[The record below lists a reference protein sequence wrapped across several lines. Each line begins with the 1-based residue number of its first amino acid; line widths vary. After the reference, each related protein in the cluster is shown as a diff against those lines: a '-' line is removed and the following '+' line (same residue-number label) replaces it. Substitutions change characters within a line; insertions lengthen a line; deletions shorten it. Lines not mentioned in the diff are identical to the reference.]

1 MPSYQKILTTIG
13 IVNVYL
19 VAQVTLLVVFH
30 ALGLGWS
37 ILFPFH
43 YRRFK
48 ATTKIKFI
56 HVATIVLG
64 LVVPTI
70 PALLPLIHGYT
81 ITSGPFGFCV
91 ARDIVT
97 TYFTLAL
104 PKSILMAI
112 TTSVFVILFWRLLKV
127 IKLHNYGIMHAH

>member
-1 MPSYQKILTTIG
+1 MSSYQKILLTIG
-13 IVNVYL
+13 IVSIYL
-19 VAQVTLLVVFH
+19 VAQFILLVVFH

-48 ATTKIKFI
+48 ATRKIKFI

-64 LVVPTI
+64 VVVPII
-70 PALLPLIHGYT
+70 PALLLLIHGYT
-81 ITSGPFGFCV
+81 ITSGPIGYCV
-91 ARDIVT
+91 ARDIDT

-104 PKSILMAI
+104 PISILMAI
-112 TTSVFVILFWRLLKV
+112 TTSVFIILFWRLLKV
-127 IKLHNYGIMHAH
+127 IIL

>member
-1 MPSYQKILTTIG
+1 M
-13 IVNVYL
+13 
-19 VAQVTLLVVFH
+19 AQIILLVTFH

-48 ATTKIKFI
+48 ISGRIKYI
-56 HVATIVLG
+56 HVATIVLS

-91 ARDIVT
+91 PRDIDT

-104 PKSILMAI
+104 PTSILMAI
-112 TTSVFVILFWRLLKV
+112 TTSVFVSLFWRLLKV
-127 IKLHNYGIMHAH
+127 TNLIRDHASLIYKDCILC